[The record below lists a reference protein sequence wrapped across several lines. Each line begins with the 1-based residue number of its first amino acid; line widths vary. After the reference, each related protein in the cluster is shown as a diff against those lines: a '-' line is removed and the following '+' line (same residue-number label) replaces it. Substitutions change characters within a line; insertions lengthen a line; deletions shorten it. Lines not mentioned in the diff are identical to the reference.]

1 MQNYYKKSNAITKF
15 GSACRGGK
23 RYSFQQYNERVNQ
36 LAHYLLQSGVQRGD
50 RIGILCKNN
59 HPFPSVMMASLKIGA
74 VCIPL
79 NHQLTAYEL
88 ETIVKEAKLKVLVID
103 EEFHEA
109 LKIDAVKEIP
119 YVIQTTKEGFGSFEL
134 TLQEQPSTEP
144 NVEVHEDDDAIYLF
158 TSGTTGQAKACVIGH
173 KTYIII
179 LQRLQDKEKFRQEN
193 AFYPCIHCSI

>member
-1 MQNYYKKSNAITKF
+1 M
-15 GSACRGGK
+15 
-23 RYSFQQYNERVNQ
+23 
-36 LAHYLLQSGVQRGD
+36 
-50 RIGILCKNN
+50 
-59 HPFPSVMMASLKIGA
+59 
-74 VCIPL
+74 
-79 NHQLTAYEL
+79 
-88 ETIVKEAKLKVLVID
+88 LVID

-173 KTYIII
+173 KNLHHYFAEIAG
-179 LQRLQDKEKFRQEN
+179 QREIPAGERFLSVHPLF
-193 AFYPCIHCSI
+193 HMSGVLSIFKLHLSRCYDDFLS